1 MPAMPAASRVPDVP
15 AAHPTAAV
23 GALELEAPTKREP
36 PREVTAALPKSV
48 PNLAVAPAAPAPAPA
63 PAPPPTPAPAKLDG
77 VMMSGSISSQR
88 RAPPPSMYQPPAE
101 APPQDQAMKLLVAI
115 GVVGLLPI
123 ITTAV
128 LTSVAYAPE
137 GWDVVA
143 FLVKPSQPL
152 SLIMQGGLALVAL
165 GSAGATIR
173 GAFKRW
179 RGDLA
184 GGPGAAILY
193 ACLAGGMLFAAI
205 QFGRAAW

>member
-1 MPAMPAASRVPDVP
+1 
-15 AAHPTAAV
+15 
-23 GALELEAPTKREP
+23 
-36 PREVTAALPKSV
+36 
-48 PNLAVAPAAPAPAPA
+48 
-63 PAPPPTPAPAKLDG
+63 
-77 VMMSGSISSQR
+77 
-88 RAPPPSMYQPPAE
+88 
-101 APPQDQAMKLLVAI
+101 MKLIVAI

-128 LTSVAYAPE
+128 LTSVAYSAE

-165 GSAGATIR
+165 GSAAATIR

-179 RGDLA
+179 RGDIA

-193 ACLAGGMLFAAI
+193 ACLAGGMLFAAM

>member
-1 MPAMPAASRVPDVP
+1 
-15 AAHPTAAV
+15 
-23 GALELEAPTKREP
+23 
-36 PREVTAALPKSV
+36 
-48 PNLAVAPAAPAPAPA
+48 
-63 PAPPPTPAPAKLDG
+63 
-77 VMMSGSISSQR
+77 
-88 RAPPPSMYQPPAE
+88 MYQPPVE
-101 APPQDQAMKLLVAI
+101 APPQDQAMKLIVAI

-128 LTSVAYAPE
+128 LTSVAYSAE

-165 GSAGATIR
+165 ASAGATIR

-179 RGDLA
+179 RGDIA

-193 ACLAGGMLFAAI
+193 ACLAGGMLFAAM